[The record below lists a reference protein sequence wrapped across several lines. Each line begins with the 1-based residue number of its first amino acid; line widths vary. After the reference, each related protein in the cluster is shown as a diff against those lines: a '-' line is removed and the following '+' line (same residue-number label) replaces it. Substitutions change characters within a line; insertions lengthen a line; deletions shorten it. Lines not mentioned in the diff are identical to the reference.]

1 MLLRQYG
8 GKRHQRSVKA
18 VKATR
23 DKRPGGYVVKIV
35 SGSILTK
42 MMGSRQTWLRF
53 ALVLAVSLATWA
65 DAALEAFVC
74 PHLSGCPHEIA
85 GNVRTS
91 LSNTAVSEHARHS
104 NLHRMPCC
112 PQPAQAS
119 WQCDMAM
126 RDCCAGK
133 HREPHPAALQDASK
147 HRGPD
152 QAVLV
157 SSAGVA
163 ELPSLAVDRSTH
175 SSSEDPPS
183 IKPVNQKK
191 TDLRI

>member
-1 MLLRQYG
+1 MSNACQGRSGQGVLLRQYG

-133 HREPHPAALQDASK
+133 HREPPS
-147 HRGPD
+147 RGSPGCF
-152 QAVLV
+152 QTP
-157 SSAGVA
+157 GTG
-163 ELPSLAVDRSTH
+163 PSGSRILGGRS
-175 SSSEDPPS
+175 
-183 IKPVNQKK
+183 
-191 TDLRI
+191 